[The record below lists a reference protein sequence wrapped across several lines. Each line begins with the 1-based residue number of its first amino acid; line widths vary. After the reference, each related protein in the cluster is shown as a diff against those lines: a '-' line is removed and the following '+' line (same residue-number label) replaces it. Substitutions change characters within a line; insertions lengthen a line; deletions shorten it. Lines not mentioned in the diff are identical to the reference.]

1 MKKVILFLLAIFIAN
16 TVFAQ
21 LNVTSRNRQPEKVM
35 SIRPGLYTENK
46 IYINTAAVF
55 GIKGLLLTQK
65 GHAGVS
71 NLNLGELKKVLKKL
85 EDRK

>member
-35 SIRPGLYTENK
+35 SIRPGYSQLYYDVEKSDTL
-46 IYINTAAVF
+46 YYFSINTDNRFDNPIYFANQYTSYYLWC
-55 GIKGLLLTQK
+55 I
-65 GHAGVS
+65 
-71 NLNLGELKKVLKKL
+71 
-85 EDRK
+85 

>member
-35 SIRPGLYTENK
+35 SIRPGYSQLYYDVEK
-46 IYINTAAVF
+46 I
-55 GIKGLLLTQK
+55 
-65 GHAGVS
+65 
-71 NLNLGELKKVLKKL
+71 
-85 EDRK
+85 

>member
-35 SIRPGLYTENK
+35 SIRPGYSQLY
-46 IYINTAAVF
+46 YDVVAVKH
-55 GIKGLLLTQK
+55 IVRRLVKRC
-65 GHAGVS
+65 
-71 NLNLGELKKVLKKL
+71 E
-85 EDRK
+85 